1 METNKGFIS
10 VSDYA
15 KLRGVSVAAVYKRLG
30 GSLKPYYKEID
41 GKKFLSVD
49 VLEAEGIK
57 PVEKGIQPGI
67 KPQEAQEHLGAGHIV
82 LAHVHETNRT
92 VNLVHVAVVLIQENN
107 AGGGSLCGFVG
118 Q

>member
-41 GKKFLSVD
+41 GKKFLSAQ
-49 VLEAEGIK
+49 VLVEEGITPPVEEVEK
-57 PVEKGIQPGI
+57 PVK
-67 KPQEAQEHLGAGHIV
+67 KKKK
-82 LAHVHETNRT
+82 
-92 VNLVHVAVVLIQENN
+92 NLK
-107 AGGGSLCGFVG
+107 
-118 Q
+118 